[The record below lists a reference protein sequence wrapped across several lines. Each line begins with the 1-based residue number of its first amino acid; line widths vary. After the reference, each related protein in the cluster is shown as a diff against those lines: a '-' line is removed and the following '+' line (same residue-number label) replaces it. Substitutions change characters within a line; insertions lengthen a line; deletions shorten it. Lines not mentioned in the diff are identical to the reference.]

1 MFDMVKGLYHQNKI
15 SSNLI
20 RQLVMI
26 EMTACWDM
34 NIQYLSLFKMAN
46 MQDKS
51 TSMFFNSFQF
61 KW

>member
-1 MFDMVKGLYHQNKI
+1 
-15 SSNLI
+15 
-20 RQLVMI
+20 MI

-51 TSMFFNSFQF
+51 TSMFFNSLQF